1 MSGNQTW
8 VTVVGSGC
16 PHHCAIPASQS
27 STGKRIALP
36 VRKFHLPVFFKWGRT
51 MLSTEDYKYLQLLIV
66 LHVCVYIII
75 VDKINMHKRIDICF
89 LLKYQIKKLL
99 LAVCE
104 FDTFSLQLWFWS
116 FLVIGFILEISHQY
130 PQCLVCFCTLS
141 TFHEH
146 VINLQK
152 VIHPNHKAVR
162 VPKVCI
168 NSKSLTS
175 FGIILCTSLFWS
187 DLIKE
192 CSHCIIK

>member
-1 MSGNQTW
+1 MCIY
-8 VTVVGSGC
+8 V
-16 PHHCAIPASQS
+16 I
-27 STGKRIALP
+27 
-36 VRKFHLPVFFKWGRT
+36 
-51 MLSTEDYKYLQLLIV
+51 
-66 LHVCVYIII
+66 
-75 VDKINMHKRIDICF
+75 DKINMHKRIDICF

-104 FDTFSLQLWFWS
+104 FDTFSLQLWFWF

-175 FGIILCTSLFWS
+175 FGIILCTTLF
-187 DLIKE
+187 LIWLNQRMFTLHYQVILVS
-192 CSHCIIK
+192 CSFLTKRKMWFR